1 MNTQRQFFP
10 KVENRQKLFDR
21 IRKSFERLSNEL
33 GLFVK
38 EGQNRPIYVYRHSF
52 ISGRRKRG
60 VDANVV
66 ALNSNTGVPMINQ
79 HYQDMSDDHLL
90 EIHNKLFPERTK
102 NSNYKVITKK
112 RQINYV
118 PYYVPFQKPIFSDIN
133 SFGSDNRTP
142 LF

>member
-1 MNTQRQFFP
+1 MTVADWYRDDVYPRVVNRHPNCNELDYLFYP
-10 KVENRQKLFDR
+10 KVENREKLFDR
-21 IRKSFERLSNEL
+21 IRKNFERLSDEL

-38 EGQNRPIYVYRHSF
+38 DGQNRPIYVYRHSF

-90 EIHNKLFPERTK
+90 EIHNKLFPERKRTK
-102 NSNYKVITKK
+102 KSNYKVVTKK
-112 RQINYV
+112 
-118 PYYVPFQKPIFSDIN
+118 S
-133 SFGSDNRTP
+133 
-142 LF
+142 

>member
-38 EGQNRPIYVYRHSF
+38 ESQNRPIYVYRHSF

-118 PYYVPFQKPIFSDIN
+118 PFQKSYSMLLIDL
-133 SFGSDNRTP
+133 GRTTERP
-142 LF
+142 

>member
-38 EGQNRPIYVYRHSF
+38 ESQNRPIYVYRHSF

-118 PYYVPFQKPIFSDIN
+118 PFQKSYIMLLIDL
-133 SFGSDNRTP
+133 GRTTERP
-142 LF
+142 

>member
-1 MNTQRQFFP
+1 MFFP
-10 KVENRQKLFDR
+10 KVKNRQELFDR

-52 ISGRRKRG
+52 ISGRRKRS

-102 NSNYKVITKK
+102 NSNYKVITNK
-112 RQINYV
+112 
-118 PYYVPFQKPIFSDIN
+118 S
-133 SFGSDNRTP
+133 
-142 LF
+142 